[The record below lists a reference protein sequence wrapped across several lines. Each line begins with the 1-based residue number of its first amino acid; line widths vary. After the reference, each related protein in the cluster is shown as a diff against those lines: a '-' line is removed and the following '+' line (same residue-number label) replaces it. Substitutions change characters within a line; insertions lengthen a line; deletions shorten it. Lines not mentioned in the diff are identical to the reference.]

1 MREVQ
6 CLNEFSSP
14 LDRSALAECV
24 LPHAIAVARA
34 FGSQVTLLHVMETP
48 REARWWQAMDPLN
61 WQIRKA
67 EAKTYLH
74 ELDLRLQAAGLHTE
88 THILEGFAAEQVIEF
103 SNTHAFQLI
112 ILSSHGQSG
121 LSDWGVS
128 SVGLKIALR
137 SSTSV
142 MIVRAVQ
149 PLAPD
154 VTGLRY
160 QRILVPLDGTQRAE
174 SILPAAA
181 TLARAHD
188 AQILLAHIVQKPA
201 MPRRTPPSRED
212 VELADQFVERN
223 QAEATQYLDQLRSR
237 MTGKVDARVLV
248 SDHLATT
255 LQELVEQEKSDLVL
269 LSAHGRSSQTRGLYG
284 DVVGNLIA
292 YGTTPLVIMEDRSPA
307 QTAPTPI
314 EAANGEPRKALTH
327 GSSVFSVARLFGG
340 PRKAVSP
347 SDAAV
352 AVQVQHPLALRGR
365 RVAAG

>member
-1 MREVQ
+1 MFKRI
-6 CLNEFSSP
+6 LLP

-24 LPHAIAVARA
+24 LPHTIAFARA
-34 FGSQVTLLHVMETP
+34 FESQVTLLHVMDTP
-48 REARWWQAMDPLN
+48 REAHRRPAMDPLN

-74 ELDLRLQAAGLHTE
+74 DLDLRLQAAGLLTE
-88 THILEGFAAEQVIEF
+88 THILEGFAAEQVIRF
-103 SNTHAFQLI
+103 SDTHAFQLI

-128 SVGLKIALR
+128 SIVQKIALR

-142 MIVRAVQ
+142 MIVRAAQ
-149 PLAPD
+149 PMATD
-154 VTGLRY
+154 ITGLRY
-160 QRILVPLDGTQRAE
+160 QCIIVPMDGTQRTE

-181 TLARAHD
+181 ALARAHD
-188 AQILLAHIVQKPA
+188 AQIILTHIVQKPS

-223 QAEATQYLDQLRSR
+223 QAEAIQYMDQLRSR
-237 MTGKVDARVLV
+237 MTGKVEARVLV
-248 SDHLATT
+248 SDHLAAT

-284 DVVGNLIA
+284 NVVGNLMA

-307 QTAPTPI
+307 PTAPPPI
-314 EAANGEPRKALTH
+314 KAPSGELGK
-327 GSSVFSVARLFGG
+327 S
-340 PRKAVSP
+340 
-347 SDAAV
+347 
-352 AVQVQHPLALRGR
+352 
-365 RVAAG
+365 

>member
-1 MREVQ
+1 MFKRI
-6 CLNEFSSP
+6 LLP

-24 LPHAIAVARA
+24 LPHTIAIARA
-34 FGSQVTLLHVMETP
+34 FESQVTLLHVMETP
-48 REARWWQAMDPLN
+48 REARWRRAMDPLN

-74 ELDLRLQAAGLHTE
+74 DLDLRLQAAGLLTE
-88 THILEGFAAEQVIEF
+88 TQILEGFAAEQVIKF
-103 SNTHAFQLI
+103 SDSQAFQLI

-128 SVGLKIALR
+128 SVVQKIALR
-137 SSTSV
+137 SITSV
-142 MIVRAVQ
+142 MIVRAAQ

-154 VTGLRY
+154 ITGLRY
-160 QRILVPLDGTQRAE
+160 QRILVPMDGTQRAE
-174 SILPAAA
+174 FILPAAA

-188 AQILLAHIVQKPA
+188 AQIVLAHIVQKPS

-223 QAEATQYLDQLRSR
+223 QAEAIQYMDQLRSR
-237 MTGKVDARVLV
+237 MTGKVEARVLV
-248 SDHLATT
+248 SDHLAAT
-255 LQELVEQEKSDLVL
+255 LQELVEQEKFDLVL

-292 YGTTPLVIMEDRSPA
+292 YGTTPLVIMEDRAPA

-314 EAANGEPRKALTH
+314 
-327 GSSVFSVARLFGG
+327 
-340 PRKAVSP
+340 
-347 SDAAV
+347 
-352 AVQVQHPLALRGR
+352 
-365 RVAAG
+365 VAADGKPGRP